1 MGLKVLICDDTAFM
15 RSVISKVVTEAGF
28 EVVGTAASGEQAV
41 QQFEELKPDL
51 VTMDVVMPDMGGID
65 AVRKI
70 KELDPE
76 ARILMCSA
84 IGQQLLME
92 EATKAGAGDYIVK
105 PFQPP
110 ALLEAIDRVL
120 Q

>member
-1 MGLKVLICDDTAFM
+1 MGLKVLICDDTMFM
-15 RSVISKVVTEAGF
+15 RSVISKVLTEAGF
-28 EVVGTAASGEQAV
+28 EVVGTAASGAQAV

-51 VTMDVVMPDMGGID
+51 VTMDVVMPGMGGID

-84 IGQQLLME
+84 IGQKPLME
-92 EATKAGAGDYIVK
+92 EATKAGAGDYVVK

-120 Q
+120 K